1 MSSFDKFAEGATQ
14 GATAGYAVGQ
24 ATEVV
29 VATSSTFFGPVGT
42 LGGIVISEAVIKPVT
57 TISGGLLG
65 GLWNLFGD

>member
-1 MSSFDKFAEGATQ
+1 MSSFDKFTEGATK
-14 GATAGYAVGQ
+14 GASAGYAVGQ

-29 VATSSTFFGPVGT
+29 VATSGTVIGPAGT

-57 TISGGLLG
+57 TLTGGIIG